1 MENNLGIP
9 KNDPKSSHIRDAK
22 HIAKSAGIIGSATL
36 LSRILG
42 FVRDCI
48 IAKLFGTSSPA
59 QAFVIA
65 FTIPNML
72 RDLVGEGAA
81 NAAFVPV
88 LTEYKTRHTK
98 EEFWQLANILLNVM
112 LVVLML
118 ITLLGIIFTPLI
130 IRIIAPGFISQPEK
144 LNETITLARIMFPYI
159 LLIGL
164 TAYAGGVLNSLK
176 HFSMPALGPCV
187 MNMAMIII
195 PLVFST
201 RMRDSVLALA
211 IAVLAGG
218 ILQLAIQIPV
228 LRKKGMRYKAEIN
241 FRHPAV
247 RQIGRLLVPRALASS
262 IYQLNIVVN
271 RMCSSLTFIV
281 GEGAPAALY
290 YANRLFQFPLA
301 IFGIALS
308 QAALPTLSEQ
318 AQESSLVRF
327 KETLS
332 FALRLIFFISLPA
345 AVGLGVLRVP
355 ITQVLFQHGVF
366 DAYSTSIT
374 ATAVLFYSFGLIFY
388 AGNNVL
394 NSSFYSLKDTMTPV
408 KIAVAALL
416 FNIVL
421 NVSLMRPLKVGG
433 LALSTTLSGALS
445 FILLLIFLR
454 KKIGNMRIKEIL
466 FDFLRIFAAS
476 VIMGL
481 VIFVLNN
488 KFYYRLQNSG
498 MFIKAAYICW
508 FLFVGALTY
517 ILSAF
522 VFRVDE
528 IKMIITSLRARTK

>member
-1 MENNLGIP
+1 MS
-9 KNDPKSSHIRDAK
+9 DVR

-42 FVRDCI
+42 FIRDCI
-48 IAKLFGTSSPA
+48 IARLFGTSNPA

-81 NAAFVPV
+81 NAALVPV
-88 LTEYKTRHTK
+88 LSEYKIRHTK
-98 EEFWQLANILLNVM
+98 EEFWQLANIMLNV
-112 LVVLML
+112 LLAVLML
-118 ITLLGIIFTPLI
+118 ITILGVIFTPLI

-144 LNETITLARIMFPYI
+144 FNETVTLARIMFPYI

-187 MNMAMIII
+187 MNMAMIVI
-195 PLVFST
+195 PLVFSR

-218 ILQLAIQIPV
+218 ILQLAIQVPA
-228 LRKKGMRYKAEIN
+228 LYKKGMKYKMEIS

-247 RQIGRLLVPRALASS
+247 KQIGRLLVPRALASS

-318 AQESSLVRF
+318 AQESSLVKF
-327 KETLS
+327 KHTLS
-332 FALRLIFFISLPA
+332 FSLRLIFFISLPA

-355 ITQVLFQHGVF
+355 ITQILFQHGVF
-366 DAYSTSIT
+366 DAYSTGIT

-394 NSSFYSLKDTMTPV
+394 NSSFYSLKDTSTPV

-445 FILLLIFLR
+445 FVLLMIFLR
-454 KKIGNMRIKEIL
+454 KKIGNIMAREIL
-466 FDFLRIFAAS
+466 YDFLKIFAAS
-476 VIMGL
+476 AIMGF
-481 VIFVLNN
+481 VIFVLNS

-498 MFIKAAYICW
+498 MFIKIACICW
-508 FLFVGALTY
+508 FLFAGISTY
-517 ILSAF
+517 IFSAF
-522 VFRVDE
+522 LLKVDE
-528 IKMIITSLRARTK
+528 IYTLLRWISRKR